1 MLYAS
6 DFRRIARERLSGKWA
21 LAVGTGF
28 VAVLLGAS
36 TTSISSGSSS
46 GSRNAEGAGFREWL
60 HSDIGIMLRP
70 WIIAFIVIVL
80 VWGLVCFIIGGAV
93 TLGYVKFNLSLVD
106 CKEASFND
114 LFSQFNRLGAGF
126 CMQFLRALFV
136 FLWSLLLIIP
146 GIIASYRYAMT
157 PYILYEHPEY
167 TATEAINASKEMM
180 KGNKWRLFC
189 LDISF
194 IGWILLSILT
204 LGIGLLWV
212 VPYME
217 AAYAAFYRE
226 ISGTNQIEDQ
236 VIYSNSIENP
246 WT

>member
-6 DFRRIARERLSGKWA
+6 DFRRIARESLRGKWA

-28 VAVLLGAS
+28 VAGLLGAS
-36 TTSISSGSSS
+36 TTSVGNGGSSGGRDYNGES
-46 GSRNAEGAGFREWL
+46 FREWMN
-60 HSDIGIMLRP
+60 SDIWIMLRP
-70 WIIAFIVIVL
+70 WIIALIVTLL
-80 VWGLVCFIIGGAV
+80 VWALVCFIIGGAV
-93 TLGYVKFNLSLVD
+93 TLGYVKFNLNLVD
-106 CKEASFND
+106 CKEPSFND
-114 LFSQFNRLGAGF
+114 LFSQFDRLGAGF
-126 CMQFLRALFV
+126 CMQFLRGLFV

-157 PYILYEHPEY
+157 PYIMYEHPEY
-167 TATEAINASKEMM
+167 TATEAIKASKEMM

-226 ISGTNQIEDQ
+226 ISGTKSTEDQ
-236 VIYSNSIENP
+236 VIYTNSLDYPNF
-246 WT
+246 